1 MKNDTR
7 PFIVAV
13 GEVLWD
19 VFPTGA
25 HLGGA
30 PANFVVHCA
39 ALGARAALV
48 SGVGSD
54 DLGRQALSALSGH
67 GVDTS
72 WVQEDN
78 AHPTGTVPVTVVDGQ
93 PSYEIVEGVAW
104 DHMVWQEDFEALA
117 KMANAICFGSL
128 AQRSPQS
135 RETIQ
140 RFVDAKRQDCLCV
153 LDVNFRQHYYGAKVL
168 LQSLALANVVKLN
181 EEEVASL
188 RLYVGGAED
197 RDVFLNE
204 LCSRFSLDWVVLT
217 LGADGCCV
225 FGGDDVISVAGIA
238 QDVVNTVG
246 AGDAFTAAFVSH
258 YLKGEDV
265 ALCAQYANALGGYVT
280 TQESGTP
287 HLPHDFCIWS
297 KNANT

>member
-1 MKNDTR
+1 MKKDIR

-30 PANFVVHCA
+30 PANFAVHCA
-39 ALGARAALV
+39 GLGARAALV
-48 SGVGSD
+48 SGVGD
-54 DLGRQALSALSGH
+54 DGLGCQALLALSGH

-72 WVQEDN
+72 WVQVN
-78 AHPTGTVPVTVVDGQ
+78 NNHPTGTVPVTVVDGQ
-93 PSYEIVEGVAW
+93 PSYEIVEDVAW

-153 LDVNFRQHYYGAKVL
+153 LDVNFRQHYHCAEVV
-168 LQSLALANVVKLN
+168 LQSLALANVIKLN
-181 EEEVASL
+181 EDEVAQL
-188 RLYVGGAED
+188 RLYVGGAKD

-204 LCSRFSLDWVVLT
+204 LVTRFNLDWVVLT

-225 FGGDDVISVAGIA
+225 FGANEVISVPGTA

-258 YLKGEDV
+258 YLNGEEV
-265 ALCAQYANALGGYVT
+265 VLCAQYANTLGGYVT

-287 HLPHDFCIWS
+287 HLPQDFSIWS
-297 KNANT
+297 THANT